1 MYEVICLLLP
11 VAALSGWG
19 VAKRHYAHR
28 AEPAASRYRPGYI
41 QGLNFLVNEEPDKAV
56 DAFIQALEVD
66 TDTVETHLA
75 LGGLFRRRGE
85 IDRAIRVHENLVSQ
99 PQLSAGQRASA
110 LRELARDYMRAGLL
124 DRAEE
129 LLVRLVAT
137 TSDHTDELG
146 YLLEIYQQERD
157 WHKAIA
163 TADQLREANAQD
175 TRTLCA
181 HFCCEL
187 AEETLARQDLPAARI
202 WIERAERYDS
212 ACVRASMLSGRV
224 ALADG
229 DPRAAAAAYQ
239 RVVEQDI
246 EYIPAVLGPLRECY
260 NALGAPPSISGFLK
274 QADAAYQGTAVLL
287 ALADLVS
294 EEDNHAAAL
303 EFLGSRLPARPSLGG
318 IAKLLDLIPRGGRDG
333 EDRAYPILKDAVT
346 RLLELQAT
354 YRCQRCGFEGQAVH
368 WRCPGCKA
376 WGLVKPV
383 REAATNSESGAFS
396 V

>member
-1 MYEVICLLLP
+1 MYDLIWLLLP
-11 VAALSGWG
+11 VAALSGWE

-28 AEPAASRYRPGYI
+28 AAPAASRRRPNYI
-41 QGLNFLVNEEPDKAV
+41 QGLNFLVNEESDKAV

-66 TDTVETHLA
+66 TETVETHLA

-99 PQLSAGQRASA
+99 PQLSADQRASA
-110 LRELARDYMRAGLL
+110 LRELARDHVRAGLL

-129 LLVRLVAT
+129 LLAGLVAT
-137 TSDHTDELG
+137 TSDHADELG
-146 YLLEIYQQERD
+146 YLLEIYQQERE
-157 WHKAIA
+157 WQKAIA
-163 TADQLREANAQD
+163 TADQLREVNAQD

-187 AEETLARQDLPAARI
+187 AEETITRQDLPAARR

-212 ACVRASMLSGRV
+212 ACVRVSMLSGQV

-229 DPRAAAAAYQ
+229 DPRAAALAYQ
-239 RVVEQDI
+239 RVAEQDI
-246 EYIPAVLGPLRECY
+246 EYIPAVLEPLRACY
-260 NALGAPPSISGFLK
+260 AALGATPSIGGFLT
-274 QADAAYQGTAVLL
+274 QADQAYRGTAVLL
-287 ALADLVS
+287 ALADHLS

-303 EFLGSRLPARPSLGG
+303 QLLEIRLPTCPSLGG
-318 IAKLLDLIPRGGRDG
+318 IAKLLDLIPRCGRGGA
-333 EDRAYPILKDAVT
+333 DRAYPIIREAVT
-346 RLLELQAT
+346 RLLEPQAA

-383 REAATNSESGAFS
+383 REAATNSEPGAFS
-396 V
+396 I